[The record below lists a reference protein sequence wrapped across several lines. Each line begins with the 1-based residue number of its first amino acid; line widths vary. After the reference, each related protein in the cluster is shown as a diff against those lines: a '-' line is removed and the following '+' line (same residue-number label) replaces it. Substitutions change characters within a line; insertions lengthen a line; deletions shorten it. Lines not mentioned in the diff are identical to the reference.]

1 MRDAAQFIGWLALA
15 LGSVVAIG
23 GVGAEPLSLAR
34 LLVGVG
40 VLVACVGA
48 VLVRW
53 SIPGRAS

>member
-1 MRDAAQFIGWLALA
+1 MRDAAQFIGWLALL

-34 LLVGVG
+34 LLVSVG

-48 VLVRW
+48 ALVRW